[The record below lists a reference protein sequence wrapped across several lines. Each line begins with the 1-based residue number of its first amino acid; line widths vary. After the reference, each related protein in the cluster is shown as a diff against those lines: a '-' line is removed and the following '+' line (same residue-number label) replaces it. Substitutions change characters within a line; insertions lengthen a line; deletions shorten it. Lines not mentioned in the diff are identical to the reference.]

1 MRLCQFMSGLMRIFS
16 QWLTQPLI
24 DTATPKEKDSLMF
37 TDPVFDFGVA
47 FVNQILRAAI
57 DKYHLR
63 KGSGND

>member
-1 MRLCQFMSGLMRIFS
+1 MDLCQFMSGLMHIFN

-37 TDPVFDFGVA
+37 TDPILDFGVA
-47 FVNQILRAAI
+47 LVNQKLQAAI